1 VNTTENATI
10 EIVVVYDNPLASQ
23 LSAKIIKPE
32 TDIRVAAVCLNVNET
47 LDAIKQV
54 QPPVIV
60 FELAGSYPSGS
71 ALLRSIGLEYADL
84 RAIVVSRHVNEL
96 DVFRTTGAAGFV
108 ASDLA
113 RRYLAACIRNVHQ
126 GASWIEYTSSK
137 RRLSTPAGGI
147 DNVE

>member
-23 LSAKIIKPE
+23 LSARIIKPE

-47 LDAIKQV
+47 LDAVRKV

-60 FELAGSYPSGS
+60 FELAGSYPTGS
-71 ALLRSIGLEYADL
+71 ALLRSTGLEYPEL
-84 RAIVVSRHVNEL
+84 RAVVVSRHVNEL
-96 DVFRTTGAAGFV
+96 DVFRSTGAAAFV

-113 RRYLAACIRNVHQ
+113 SRYLASCIRNVHQ
-126 GASWIEYTSSK
+126 GASWIEYTNQK
-137 RRLSTPAGGI
+137 RRLSTPVGGI
-147 DNVE
+147 ESVG